1 MNYTACKYQRMRVYE
16 RNTHGAVSKLLAKQ
30 AHPYFERY
38 DGYKKGTRPD
48 GRVPRGRAKFRYQLN
63 RPKASRM
70 SVIGV
75 SPVIVRVLSSGR
87 KLVNKVP
94 SVWSPQISPEGSSS
108 VPPNGK
114 LETY

>member
-1 MNYTACKYQRMRVYE
+1 MKLTAYE
-16 RNTHGAVSKLLAKQ
+16 YRRIPANGRNTHRAVSKLLAKQ
-30 AHPYFERY
+30 AHPYFGGY

-48 GRVPRGRAKFRYQLN
+48 GRVPRGQSGIRYQLN

-87 KLVNKVP
+87 KLVSKVP
-94 SVWSPQISPEGSSS
+94 SVWSPQISWEGSNS

>member
-1 MNYTACKYQRMRVYE
+1 MKLTTYEYRRMQADR
-16 RNTHGAVSKLLAKQ
+16 RNTHRAVSKLLAKQ
-30 AHPYFERY
+30 AQLYFGRY

-48 GRVPRGRAKFRYQLN
+48 GRVPRGSAEFRYQLN

-75 SPVIVRVLSSGR
+75 SPVIVRPLSSGR
-87 KLVNKVP
+87 KLVSKVP

-114 LETY
+114 WETY